1 MDVEPSLYS
10 NLLLTSLWW
19 LDLLTLGESKT
30 LQNCHV
36 SVPQSYIIKSPSSLF
51 CGFVYLGVFKKK
63 TQENKILPEKGYSRA
78 VNLRIP
84 CSEKAER
91 GKITSGV
98 CVCMFSD
105 TEES

>member
-51 CGFVYLGVFKKK
+51 CGFVYLGVFKK
-63 TQENKILPEKGYSRA
+63 NSRKQ
-78 VNLRIP
+78 NFTRERIQQS
-84 CSEKAER
+84 CELKDSLL
-91 GKITSGV
+91 
-98 CVCMFSD
+98 
-105 TEES
+105 

>member
-63 TQENKILPEKGYSRA
+63 LKKTKFYQRKDT
-78 VNLRIP
+78 
-84 CSEKAER
+84 AEL
-91 GKITSGV
+91 
-98 CVCMFSD
+98 
-105 TEES
+105 